1 MAQAHKYTSYLEKL
15 CSDKVRFK
23 WTKED
28 QNEFMAMKKILGT
41 HVILSYPN
49 FSEDF
54 IIHTGDI
61 KEQLRGGGIFQNK
74 NPVAFFSNKLT
85 SSKTYTAT

>member
-61 KEQLRGGGIFQNK
+61 KEQLRGGL
-74 NPVAFFSNKLT
+74 FSKIRIPLPFSQIN
-85 SSKTYTAT
+85 

>member
-54 IIHTGDI
+54 IIHAGDI
-61 KEQLRGGGIFQNK
+61 KEQLRGGVFSKIGIPMHQQ
-74 NPVAFFSNKLT
+74 
-85 SSKTYTAT
+85 